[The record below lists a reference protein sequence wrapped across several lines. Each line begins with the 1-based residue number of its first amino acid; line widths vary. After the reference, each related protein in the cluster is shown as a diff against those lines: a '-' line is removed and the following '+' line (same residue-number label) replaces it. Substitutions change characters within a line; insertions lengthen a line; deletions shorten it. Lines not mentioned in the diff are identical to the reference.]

1 MSTSRC
7 ALSLLLAGLAMLRG
21 AAHDI
26 ELSPAGIETPGRAR
40 VVIVSQPGATSAF
53 KADAEKVQAM
63 VRTGIRKLTGKEDL
77 GAAWL
82 SLVSTQDTVGIK
94 IHSAP
99 GPLSGTR
106 PAVVEA
112 VVRDLLAAGVPSK
125 QVILWDRRLSDLKR
139 AGFVELA
146 EKLGVRAA
154 GSTDSGWDGTQSYDN
169 PLLGR
174 LVWGDH
180 EFGKKGE
187 GIGRKS
193 FVSSLVTKEMT
204 RIISITPLLNHNLA
218 GVSGNLYGLAMDS
231 VDNTLR
237 FEGQPELLARAV
249 PEIVALPCIGDRV
262 ALNIVDALVC
272 QYQGEETML
281 LHYSAVLN
289 QLRFSRDPVALDVL
303 SVQELKRQRE
313 AVQAPPLRMSGE
325 LFENAS
331 LVEIGVSDPAR
342 IQIEPV
348 P

>member
-1 MSTSRC
+1 MASKFAIR
-7 ALSLLLAGLAMLRG
+7 SLIGG
-21 AAHDI
+21 IAAFGI
-26 ELSPAGIETPGRAR
+26 VAQAAELKPTGPETPGRAR
-40 VVIVSQPGATSAF
+40 VVVVSQPGTTTAF
-53 KADAEKVQAM
+53 KADPEKVQAM
-63 VRTGIRKLTGKEDL
+63 VRSGIRKLTGKDDST
-77 GAAWL
+77 AAWL

-94 IHSAP
+94 IYSTP

-112 VVRDLLAAGVPSK
+112 VVKDLLAAGLPGK
-125 QVILWDRRLSDLKR
+125 QIILWDRRLSDLKR

-146 EKLGVRAA
+146 EKLGIRTE
-154 GSTDSGWDGTQSYDN
+154 GSTDAGWDPTQFYEN

-174 LVWGDH
+174 LVWGDY

-187 GIGRKS
+187 GTGRKS
-193 FVSSLVTKEMT
+193 FVSTLVTKQIT
-204 RIISITPLLNHNLA
+204 RIISITPLLNHNVA

-237 FEGQPELLARAV
+237 FEGQAELLARAV

-281 LHYSAVLN
+281 LHYSTVLD

-313 AVQAPPLRMSGE
+313 AAQAPALRVAGE
-325 LFENAS
+325 LFDNAS